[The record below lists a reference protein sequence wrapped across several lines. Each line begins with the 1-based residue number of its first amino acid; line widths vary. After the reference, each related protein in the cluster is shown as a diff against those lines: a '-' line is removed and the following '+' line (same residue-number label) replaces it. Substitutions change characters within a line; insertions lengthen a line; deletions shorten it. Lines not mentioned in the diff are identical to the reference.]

1 MPKERFS
8 RSASLGLFLLF
19 VCCAIRLP
27 LQAQEAVDPFYEKL
41 FQDGQYFYKEAN
53 YAEAIKNFEIAF
65 FGFIDHPDHL
75 AQCYAYLT
83 VSHYLQKNLDRSR
96 YFVDEIKHL
105 NLVDRLNSAS
115 LPDGLFHKYTEVVS
129 YFVGTDSRSR
139 PSHLPPSPP
148 STAQKSPLPGASASA
163 AHASLESEIRQ
174 LKEAIKKDRENS
186 DPYLTL
192 SALYS
197 GQKKM
202 GLAKSTLKDLIKV
215 RPNSGNAHFELG
227 KILLAEKKP
236 KEAVAYFRKAA
247 ALLPEDVE
255 ILFQTGKLLYELREF
270 EGSVQKFLEL
280 KSLAQDY
287 KNTEG
292 YLAALDKFDQD
303 IKARAEALADRARRA
318 KTFKEK
324 VALYKKALEA
334 DSTNLTVAL
343 ELSSFYQAAKMHDE
357 AAELLEKIRKHQPRD
372 IRLLAALGSAYV
384 AAESFAKAVPVLR
397 QAESAAPVDPEI
409 SYMLAKA
416 LMGQKKYREAADA
429 FRRAIGGSPE
439 YKDSGRLLRLCEQK
453 IAKG

>member
-8 RSASLGLFLLF
+8 RSVSLGLFLLL
-19 VCCAIRLP
+19 VCFAIRLP

-105 NLVDRLNSAS
+105 NLVDRLNSTS
-115 LPDGLFHKYTEVVS
+115 LPDGLFDKYTEVVS
-129 YFVGTDSRSR
+129 YLVGIDSRSR
-139 PSHLPPSPP
+139 PSRLPPSSP
-148 STAQKSPLPGASASA
+148 STAQQTPLPRASFSA

-174 LKEAIKKDRENS
+174 LKEAIKKDRQNS
-186 DPYLTL
+186 DSYLRL
-192 SALYS
+192 SVLYF
-197 GQKKM
+197 GQKKI

-215 RPNSGNAHFELG
+215 SPNSGSAHFELG
-227 KILLAEKKP
+227 KILIAEKKP
-236 KEAVAYFRKAA
+236 KEAVAHFRKAA
-247 ALLPEDVE
+247 ALLPGDVE
-255 ILFQTGKLLYELREF
+255 ILFQTAKLLYELREF
-270 EGSVQKFLEL
+270 EGSVQKFLEV

-292 YLAALDKFDQD
+292 YLAALDKFDKD
-303 IKARAEALADRARRA
+303 TKAQAEALADRARRA
-318 KTFKEK
+318 KTYKEK
-324 VALYKKALEA
+324 VALYKKALGA
-334 DSTNLTVAL
+334 NFTNLAVAL
-343 ELSSFYQAAKMHDE
+343 ELSSFYQAAKMHGE
-357 AAELLEKIRKHQPRD
+357 AAELLVKIRKHHPRD
-372 IRLLAALGSAYV
+372 IRLLTALGSVFV
-384 AAESFAKAVPVLR
+384 ADENFAKAVPVLR
-397 QAESAAPVDPEI
+397 QVESTAPADPEI
-409 SYMLAKA
+409 SYLLAKA

-429 FRRAIGGSPE
+429 FRRAIGGSPD